1 MARAEGILRLL
12 IIDDSLTEADAIINI
27 LRSAGHAVRAG
38 REDDFDALELSLSKQ
53 SWDLLIC
60 RDNLPALAPV
70 EIVNV
75 IKRLGKDLPCVVIT
89 ENKAAEKELFRTGV
103 QDVVFKDD
111 TERLKFAVE
120 RELDNLF
127 MRRLGRRNERA
138 LRESENVLEPYWK
151 VREMQWPI
159 CTKACIYTLTVP
171 ISICLDI
178 KIRKTLMACRFWI

>member
-1 MARAEGILRLL
+1 VSSVARAEGILRLL

-38 REDDFDALELSLSKQ
+38 REDDFDALEMSLSKQ

-89 ENKAAEKELFRTGV
+89 
-103 QDVVFKDD
+103 
-111 TERLKFAVE
+111 
-120 RELDNLF
+120 
-127 MRRLGRRNERA
+127 
-138 LRESENVLEPYWK
+138 
-151 VREMQWPI
+151 
-159 CTKACIYTLTVP
+159 
-171 ISICLDI
+171 
-178 KIRKTLMACRFWI
+178 